1 MRGCLPRWILKFF
14 HRLAFARN
22 FFFLGLFGVAGG
34 CFKAFVQSR
43 KVSFL
48 AQFRAGH
55 SAIKWIAFSSA
66 SRQSRQSV
74 SHSGGFQ
81 CRKWCLKGPCPVISC
96 MTLATVWWLQSLQM
110 LSRFKCFNKTF
121 GPQGFVILVPFKVPL
136 TNHPVYV
143 RPFQ

>member
-1 MRGCLPRWILKFF
+1 MKGCLPRWILKFF

-22 FFFLGLFGVAGG
+22 FFFFGLFGVAGG

-48 AQFRAGH
+48 AQFRAEH
-55 SAIKWIAFSSA
+55 YAILWIAFSSA

-74 SHSGGFQ
+74 SHSGEFQ
-81 CRKWCLKGPCPVISC
+81 CRLVAPVF
-96 MTLATVWWLQSLQM
+96 TVSG
-110 LSRFKCFNKTF
+110 RFKCFNKTF

-136 TNHPVYV
+136 TNHPVHV